1 MESNINIDFACG
13 KIPMRTAP
21 TTPLDQGLAD
31 GSLATPQGGEN
42 MAIFYMRTSIV
53 RASSGK
59 SAVASA
65 AYQAAEE
72 LHNEKLD
79 RTFSYSRKEE
89 VIHSEIML
97 PDNAPESFHDRA
109 TLWNAVEAK
118 ESKSNS
124 RYARQFVIATPR
136 EWSEAETI
144 ERAREFIQT
153 ALVDKGMCVDW
164 AFHMKDGN
172 PHIHIMATVRGFNPD
187 GSWATMERKEYAL
200 DENGERIPEID
211 PKTGEQKIRKR
222 TRNGVTSCER
232 IWKRVTV
239 QANNWNKR
247 EFLHEVK
254 RAWADQCNRYL
265 PPEQQIDW
273 RSYRDQG
280 INQIPMVHEGPGAR
294 AAMQQGIMLDAVR
307 ENQERRQL
315 NAALARMEQLILD
328 ARKLLEAL
336 QQKLIKWRESH
347 GQRKSITADELIR
360 RNGGIATPIPAACP
374 GSLDGAGESRPL
386 QKMIHI
392 VAELEQRT
400 EKIRRH
406 RR

>member
-1 MESNINIDFACG
+1 
-13 KIPMRTAP
+13 
-21 TTPLDQGLAD
+21 
-31 GSLATPQGGEN
+31 

-65 AYQAAEE
+65 AYQAAQS
-72 LHNEKLD
+72 LHDEKLD
-79 RTFSYSRKEE
+79 CTFSYSRKEE

-97 PDNAPESFHDRA
+97 PDHAPSGFRDRQ

-144 ERAREFIQT
+144 ERARKFIQT

-172 PHIHIMATVRGFNPD
+172 PHIHIMATVRGINPD

-222 TRNGVTSCER
+222 TRNGVTSSER
-232 IWKRVTV
+232 LWKRVTV

-254 RAWADQCNRYL
+254 RAWAEQCNRYL

-273 RSYRDQG
+273 RSYRDRG

-294 AAMQQGIMLDAVR
+294 AAMRQGVILDPVR
-307 ENQERRQL
+307 ENQERRQI
-315 NAALARMEQLILD
+315 NAALAQIEKLIQD
-328 ARKLLEAL
+328 AKRILEAL
-336 QQKLIKWRESH
+336 KQRLEKWRESH
-347 GQRKSITADELIR
+347 GQRRSVTADDLIR
-360 RNGGIATPIPAACP
+360 RNGGIAAPIPAACP
-374 GSLDGAGESRPL
+374 GSLDGTGKSRSVK
-386 QKMIHI
+386 QMIQI
-392 VAELEQRT
+392 AAELEQRT
-400 EKIRRH
+400 EKIYKKH
-406 RR
+406 RRR